1 MKLVCLKSVDVFLQG
16 ISSSKIK
23 GYPFNC

>member
-1 MKLVCLKSVDVFLQG
+1 MKHVCLKSVDVCLQG
-16 ISSSKIK
+16 ISSSTIK